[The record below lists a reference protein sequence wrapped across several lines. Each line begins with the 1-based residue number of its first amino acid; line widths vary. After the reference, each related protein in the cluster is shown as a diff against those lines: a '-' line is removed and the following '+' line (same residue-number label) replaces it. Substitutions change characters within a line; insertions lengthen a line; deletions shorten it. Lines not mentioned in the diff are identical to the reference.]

1 MSLEDDF
8 KGYVAASYEGGET
21 LPETAPDKYSQLR
34 HACYAGMVIM
44 WRRAILD
51 LHKGDEDECAKIL
64 ENIREQLEDYRAE
77 LVVTAAVAAT
87 EKRESAND

>member
-1 MSLEDDF
+1 MKLEDDF
-8 KGYVAASYEGGET
+8 KGYIAASYKDGET
-21 LPETAPDKYSQLR
+21 LPETSPDKYSQLR

-51 LHKGDEDECAKIL
+51 LHEDDEDECVKIL

-77 LVVTAAVAAT
+77 LEAAAAVAST
-87 EKRESAND
+87 EKWGPAND

>member
-8 KGYVAASYEGGET
+8 KSYIAASYENCET
-21 LPETAPDKYSQLR
+21 LPETSPDKYSQLR

-51 LHKGDEDECAKIL
+51 LHEGDEDECVKIL
-64 ENIREQLEDYRAE
+64 ENIREQLQDYRAE
-77 LVVTAAVAAT
+77 LEVAAAVAST
-87 EKRESAND
+87 EKWGLDNG